1 MIRQIDGLE
10 GLREIREPLHLA
22 MGVFDGVHVGHRAV
36 IGSAVAAAE
45 KGGGLAGV
53 LTFEPHPVRV
63 LAPEVAP
70 SRILAS
76 LDHKRELL
84 AGLGVGVMVV
94 VPFTREFAGCE
105 AEVFLRDLLG
115 AAPRLRTLAVGED
128 WKFGKQRA
136 GDVALLE
143 KFGAA
148 HGVNILAA
156 PAVMLDG
163 ERVSST
169 RVRQAIRDGNMDA
182 ARRMLGR
189 EYTVLG
195 TVVKGRQLGRTI
207 GFPTANLRV
216 HNEQL
221 PADGVWAVEVT
232 LENGDFVRGAGNLG
246 VRPTVEGGEGRR
258 MLEIHLLDYSGDLYG
273 TMMEVRFLEF
283 VREERGFDSLDELKA
298 QIAEDVLVCRRAVL

>member
-10 GLREIREPLHLA
+10 GLREIVEPLHLA

-45 KGGGLAGV
+45 RGGGLAGV

-84 AGLGVGVMVV
+84 AELGVGVMVV

-115 AAPRLRTLAVGED
+115 AAQYLRTLAVGED

-136 GDVALLE
+136 GDVALLK
-143 KFGAA
+143 KFGTA
-148 HGVNILAA
+148 HEVEILTA
-156 PAVMLDG
+156 PAVVLDG

-232 LENGDFVRGAGNLG
+232 LENGEVVCGAGNLG

-273 TMMEVRFLEF
+273 TVMEVRFLEF

-298 QIAEDVLVCRRAVL
+298 QIAEDVLVCRRAVV

>member
-1 MIRQIDGLE
+1 MD
-10 GLREIREPLHLA
+10 PLHLA

-36 IGSAVAAAE
+36 IGSAVAAAG

-76 LDHKRELL
+76 LNHKRELL

-105 AEVFLRDLLG
+105 AEVFLRDLLES
-115 AAPRLRTLAVGED
+115 APCLRTLAVGED
-128 WKFGKQRA
+128 WKFGKRRA

-148 HGVNILAA
+148 HGVDILAA

-169 RVRQAIRDGNMDA
+169 RIRQAIRDGNMDA

-232 LENGDFVRGAGNLG
+232 LENGEVVCGAGNLG
-246 VRPTVEGGEGRR
+246 VRPTVEGEEGRR

-273 TMMEVRFLEF
+273 TMMEVRFLKF
-283 VREERGFDSLDELKA
+283 VREERGFDSLDGLKA
-298 QIAEDVLVCRRAVL
+298 QIAEDVLVCERWCGGSSTF

>member
-1 MIRQIDGLE
+1 M
-10 GLREIREPLHLA
+10 EPLHLA

-45 KGGGLAGV
+45 RGGGLAGV

-84 AGLGVGVMVV
+84 AELGVGVMVV

-115 AAPRLRTLAVGED
+115 AAQYLRTLAVGED

-136 GDVALLE
+136 GDVALLK
-143 KFGAA
+143 KFGTA
-148 HGVNILAA
+148 HEVEILTA
-156 PAVMLDG
+156 PAVVLDG

-232 LENGDFVRGAGNLG
+232 LENGEVVCGAGNLG

-273 TMMEVRFLEF
+273 TVMEVRFLEF

-298 QIAEDVLVCRRAVL
+298 QIAEDVLVCRRAVV